1 MKSAVEAI
9 NREKLPCHV
18 GIIMDGNGRWAT
30 KRGLSR
36 SMGHREGMK
45 RVVDIVRAASD
56 LGIQHLTLY
65 AFSTENWKR
74 PKLEIQGLMKLLVLY
89 LTERLEELHREGVIL
104 RILGE
109 YHAFPQEV
117 VTMLEQ
123 AVDLTSQNQGMFLNL
138 ALNYGGKQDI
148 IQACRR
154 IVKENIQEDQI
165 NEELFAQY
173 LYTAG
178 QPDVDLM
185 MRPSGELRLSN
196 FLVYQ
201 CAYAEFYFTNTLWP
215 DFHEEDFYQGI
226 LAYQKRDRR
235 FGGLS

>member
-89 LTERLEELHREGVIL
+89 LTERLEELHREGVVL

-117 VTMLEQ
+117 VTMLEH
-123 AVDLTSQNQGMFLNL
+123 AVDLTSQNQGMSLNL

-196 FLVYQ
+196 FLIYQ